1 VAEEALPDRHRLQHV
16 VEEAEEL
23 RVDPIVRPTMTRG
36 ELERLLKAAR
46 FRCPKGRVMEACE
59 GSGCPVKKGVEL
71 YGRCC
76 SALAARLRLKCV
88 VEGETKVEGGLAPEE
103 LAALEA
109 ELAALR
115 EPRRP
120 VSRRAL
126 RRYLKAVERK
136 MEGIRVKG
144 DE

>member
-1 VAEEALPDRHRLQHV
+1 MVK
-16 VEEAEEL
+16 
-23 RVDPIVRPTMTRG
+23 PIVRPTMTRR
-36 ELERLLKAAR
+36 ELERLLRAAK
-46 FRCPKGRVMEACE
+46 FRCPKGRVMEACD
-59 GSGCPVKKGVEL
+59 GSGCPTKVRRGVVEDH
-71 YGRCC
+71 YAKCAG
-76 SALAARLRLKCV
+76 ALAARLRLKCV